1 MKIQKYPTSNL
12 VKFMVNGIQLKIVIH
27 VKKHENITHNE
38 AKKSIKTYPDLTQI
52 LESADENLKIVIIIL
67 FPVFKK

>member
-38 AKKSIKTYPDLTQI
+38 AKKSIKTYLIQI